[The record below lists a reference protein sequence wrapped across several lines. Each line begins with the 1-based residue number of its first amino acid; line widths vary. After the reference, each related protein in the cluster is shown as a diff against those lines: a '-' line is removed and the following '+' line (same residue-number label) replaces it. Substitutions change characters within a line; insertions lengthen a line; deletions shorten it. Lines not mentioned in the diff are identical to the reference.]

1 MRTTTIRATPIRFA
15 SCAPESGQ
23 TVFTLAAVVGAY
35 RACRRRKRAT
45 RNAQRY
51 EMGLLDHVVDTAQAL
66 SGRFWRPSRAVAFVV
81 RRPKA
86 REILAADFADRVVHH
101 LLVPRLERQFEPVF
115 IHDCFSN
122 RRGKGTHGAVDRLQ
136 TFMRPAHTQAVQ
148 QHMRLHYL
156 QLDVANFFNSINR
169 RCLFGLVRA
178 RFARDQRRP
187 LADPRHLSQ
196 SDSDELLGL
205 TRQLLTGNAATG
217 AVLRGTPAEFALVP
231 EHKRLINAPAET
243 GLPIGNLTSQFFAN
257 VYLNELDQ
265 FVKHTLKCRYY
276 VRYVDDMVLLDPDP
290 AVLLRWR
297 DQIEQFLFRQLGLRL
312 RDAGLLQP
320 VSNGVDFLGYVVRP
334 DYRLVRQ
341 RVVAHLR
348 EKLDRYERQITGQRT
363 PGARSAA
370 LSVGRQDY
378 QFPADSRAL
387 FSMLASYLGHF
398 KHASSQRLVASLWT
412 RYPWLAWVVRRS
424 ANGHLLPTQSAPG
437 VTSMRGQW
445 RYFKKRFAPA
455 CVLMQVGNRVEM
467 YGTDARRLA
476 QWPNHGGSA
485 VAKIGWAPAEAGLA
499 WPMALVR
506 GLLQRLTQA
515 GLAWVYVD
523 EQGWLKGGLKQ
534 RALRRLHWAP
544 QLSPADLQAV
554 NQSQHQQHQHSAM
567 KAVHL
572 GAKP

>member
-1 MRTTTIRATPIRFA
+1 MRTTTIRATPIRSV
-15 SCAPESGQ
+15 SCGPESGQ

-51 EMGLLDHVVDTAQAL
+51 EMGLLDHLVDTAQAL
-66 SGRFWRPSRAVAFVV
+66 SGRVWRPSRAVAFVV

-136 TFMRPAHTQAVQ
+136 TFMRRAHAQAVR

-169 RCLFGLVRA
+169 RCLFGLVRE

-217 AVLRGTPAEFALVP
+217 V
-231 EHKRLINAPAET
+231 
-243 GLPIGNLTSQFFAN
+243 
-257 VYLNELDQ
+257 
-265 FVKHTLKCRYY
+265 
-276 VRYVDDMVLLDPDP
+276 
-290 AVLLRWR
+290 
-297 DQIEQFLFRQLGLRL
+297 
-312 RDAGLLQP
+312 
-320 VSNGVDFLGYVVRP
+320 
-334 DYRLVRQ
+334 
-341 RVVAHLR
+341 
-348 EKLDRYERQITGQRT
+348 
-363 PGARSAA
+363 RSAA
-370 LSVGRQDY
+370 LSVGRHDW

-398 KHASSQRLVASLWT
+398 RHASSQRLVASLWT

-424 ANGHLLPTQSAPG
+424 ANGRLLPTQSAPG

-455 CVLMQVGNRVEM
+455 CVLMQVGHRVEM

-476 QWPNHGGSA
+476 QWPNHGGTV
-485 VAKIGWAPAEAGLA
+485 VAKIGWSQDEAGLS
-499 WPMALVR
+499 WPLARCR
-506 GLLQRLTQA
+506 GLLQRLSQA

-544 QLSPADLQAV
+544 QLSPADLQAA
-554 NQSQHQQHQHSAM
+554 NQSQHQQHQHQHSAM